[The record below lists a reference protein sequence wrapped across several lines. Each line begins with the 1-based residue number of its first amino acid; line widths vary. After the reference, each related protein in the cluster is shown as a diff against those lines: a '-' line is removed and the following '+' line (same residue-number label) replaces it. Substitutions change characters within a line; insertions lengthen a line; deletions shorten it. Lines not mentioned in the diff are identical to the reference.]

1 MKIEVL
7 GPGCPKCRKTAEN
20 AEKAVS
26 ELGVEADVVK
36 VEKLDEIA
44 KYGVVITPA
53 LVVDGELKITGKVP
67 SVEEVKDLLVH
78 RD

>member
-7 GPGCPKCRKTAEN
+7 GPGCSKCRKTAEN
-20 AEKAVS
+20 VEKAVS
-26 ELGVEADVVK
+26 ESGVEADVVK

-53 LVVDGELKITGKVP
+53 LVVDGKLKVSGKVP
-67 SVEEVKDLLVH
+67 SVEDVKDLLVQ